1 MAKVHNGVEDIDQI
15 LFYPDLVPQLAQDLP
30 VEPVD
35 ETNLSDAVGFL
46 LVIVPEFLVCGLYYL
61 LEVPGGHAFGVD
73 VDLNRG
79 MQGLEPR

>member
-1 MAKVHNGVEDIDQI
+1 MLNS
-15 LFYPDLVPQLAQDLP
+15 DLVPQLAKDLP

-35 ETNLSDAVGFL
+35 ETDLADAVGFL
-46 LVIVPEFLVCGLYYL
+46 LVVVPEFLVCGLYYL

-79 MQGLEPR
+79 MQDLEPR